1 MRLSHHPA
9 MIIFPVLLLGVSFLS
24 TWISL
29 LPEGPGRFASVLE
42 ILVTAIMLVCL
53 YEPLE
58 HGLALWLALTLL
70 FLGALYV
77 PVLGILFLFF
87 LPIWRCIKFFRD
99 RCMIGNQVLSL
110 SSGAIRVTGY
120 QLERKEL
127 ALVTCR
133 QGFLGS
139 IFHYGDLTFFTKKG
153 LSLTYRY
160 VKNPRSC
167 RASIESWIEGES
179 L

>member
-53 YEPLE
+53 YEPLLHCE
-58 HGLALWLALTLL
+58 ARTQKLGHLQTL
-70 FLGALYV
+70 
-77 PVLGILFLFF
+77 
-87 LPIWRCIKFFRD
+87 
-99 RCMIGNQVLSL
+99 
-110 SSGAIRVTGY
+110 
-120 QLERKEL
+120 QLL
-127 ALVTCR
+127 
-133 QGFLGS
+133 
-139 IFHYGDLTFFTKKG
+139 D
-153 LSLTYRY
+153 
-160 VKNPRSC
+160 NP
-167 RASIESWIEGES
+167 